1 MSISKTAKT
10 AELTQVAVYRRT
22 VGASLERVWENV
34 HDWEHLPWLHDGSF
48 ADIELLE
55 SGDRGWKARTTP
67 RTGSPFMI
75 ELRRE
80 SDRERYCSKTLDG
93 PGAGTEIWTDL
104 AAAGDHVTDIEVTFL
119 VPGVAPESVEGLGRA
134 FLSLYERLW
143 DEDEEMMQR
152 RELELERGRE
162 LSGRPLVP
170 EPIELGAL
178 DALRK
183 KLPLSVDVNGRPYRI
198 VEIEGKL
205 CIHSVVCPHL
215 LGPLDAEPDGDG
227 CVRCPWHG
235 YRFDVRSGESAE
247 GRALRLA
254 PAPHIDIDAV
264 GRVRLTRRSA

>member
-1 MSISKTAKT
+1 MSTSKT

-55 SGDRGWKARTTP
+55 SGDWGWKARTTP
-67 RTGSPFMI
+67 RNGSSFVI

-80 SDRERYCSKTLDG
+80 PDRERYCSKTLDG
-93 PGAGTEIWTDL
+93 PGAGTEIWTGL
-104 AAAGDHVTDIEVTFL
+104 VGAGDHATDVEVSFL
-119 VPGVAPESVEGLGRA
+119 VPGVAEESAAGLGRM

-143 DEDEEMMQR
+143 DEDEAMMQR
-152 RELELERGRE
+152 RESELARGRE
-162 LSGRPLVP
+162 LSGRQLIDD
-170 EPIELGAL
+170 PIELGPL
-178 DALRK
+178 DELRE
-183 KLPLSVDVNGRPYRI
+183 KLPLSVDVNGRPYRV
-198 VEIEGKL
+198 VEIDGQL

-215 LGPLDAEPDGDG
+215 LGPLDVEPDEEG

-254 PAPHIDIDAV
+254 PAPHIDIDAA